1 MFPHEHNVFVATNT
15 NWSAVLMLSEMGL
28 GINHGYK
35 HVQRSFVLQG
45 GMRCVRS
52 HEQQMCERNDLVAT
66 DIGITAVLIPSEMGL
81 GINHGCEHVQCSF
94 VLAARRDEMRAL

>member
-1 MFPHEHNVFVATNT
+1 
-15 NWSAVLMLSEMGL
+15 MGV

-52 HEQQMCERNDLVAT
+52 HEQQMCERDDLFAT
-66 DIGITAVLIPSEMGL
+66 DIGITAVLMPSEMGL
-81 GINHGCEHVQCSF
+81 GINQGHENQSRVQGRSVLVNGCKEGQC
-94 VLAARRDEMRAL
+94 ACAP